1 MLDGKRRFAAD
12 PRIKPIPIFSIG
24 LLEDANSV
32 QVAVMQVL
40 QILGSGQMD
49 AKTAG
54 LMLYGLQTASA
65 NLKNVKFEAEKVT
78 DVVIDCNS
86 VGQTC
91 INGPQWFAGDFAE
104 QDQPEPVEEDE
115 MEEMA
120 KAESE
125 EVLGEVG
132 QGAVAREQVI
142 EKVVSTAPMVREEIR
157 PERVVVK
164 RKKAGPRRLEDEPPS
179 LAKTLLLR
187 LGLPLTPPQEGEA
200 DSEPAAEAAGYFLLD
215 RSAEALRHPNANGRF
230 PSTRL
235 EEVPRPPAARSE

>member
-1 MLDGKRRFAAD
+1 MGERKYEYGRCSTMSACEGEWDAVWVSGVAAQESLLFSSSHAGWEEEICSGPADQADSDFLDRFAGRCELRAGGGNAGVANTRQRANGREDGGTDALRAAD
-12 PRIKPIPIFSIG
+12 GERQSEEREIRSREG
-24 LLEDANSV
+24 DRCCDR
-32 QVAVMQVL
+32 L
-40 QILGSGQMD
+40 QFGGPDLHQ
-49 AKTAG
+49 
-54 LMLYGLQTASA
+54 
-65 NLKNVKFEAEKVT
+65 
-78 DVVIDCNS
+78 C
-86 VGQTC
+86 
-91 INGPQWFAGDFAE
+91 PQWFAGDFAE

-200 DSEPAAEAAGYFLLD
+200 LG
-215 RSAEALRHPNANGRF
+215 
-230 PSTRL
+230 
-235 EEVPRPPAARSE
+235 

>member
-1 MLDGKRRFAAD
+1 MSACEGEWDAVWVSGVAAQESLLFSSSHAGWEEEICGG

-120 KAESE
+120 KAEGE
-125 EVLGEVG
+125 EVLEEVV
-132 QGAVAREQVI
+132 QGPVEREQVI
-142 EKVVSTAPMVREEIR
+142 REVSPMPAVREEIR
-157 PERVVVK
+157 PEKAAAK
-164 RKKAGPRRLEDEPPS
+164 RKKAGPRRFEDEPPS

-187 LGLPLTPPQEGEA
+187 LGLPLTPPEAGEA
-200 DSEPAAEAAGYFLLD
+200 LG
-215 RSAEALRHPNANGRF
+215 
-230 PSTRL
+230 
-235 EEVPRPPAARSE
+235 